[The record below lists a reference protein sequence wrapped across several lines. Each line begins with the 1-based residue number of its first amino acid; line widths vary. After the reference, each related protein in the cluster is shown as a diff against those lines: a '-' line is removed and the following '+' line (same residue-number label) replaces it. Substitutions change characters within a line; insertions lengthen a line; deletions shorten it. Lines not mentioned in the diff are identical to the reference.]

1 MASYDT
7 VSFSKEFFPTEFDDK
22 LISHFLLFFPFIY
35 LLRFLTKTVLHT
47 FIFCRSQKSN
57 HDGINEAVVLVSD
70 NIPLVYRLSVK
81 RIPHVVHTAKLLQ
94 SRSDCRN
101 YGKCFEQQ

>member
-1 MASYDT
+1 MASCDII
-7 VSFSKEFFPTEFDDK
+7 SFSKEFFPTEVDNQLLFH
-22 LISHFLLFFPFIY
+22 LLLFFPFIY
-35 LLRFLTKTVLHT
+35 LLRFLTKTVLHA
-47 FIFCRSQKSN
+47 FIFCRSQKPN

-81 RIPHVVHTAKLLQ
+81 RIPRVVHTAKLLQ

-101 YGKCFEQQ
+101 YGKYFDQQ